1 MTGGLGREEMYFAY
15 AREMSRWQ
23 PGQTMQPAAGPC
35 PPPASCLRATGPA
48 GVLLRFRPVPP
59 VSTMP
64 PKKQAQ
70 AGGSKKVDQEKEM
83 Y

>member
-1 MTGGLGREEMYFAY
+1 MHFAY

-23 PGQTMQPAAGPC
+23 PGQTMQPTAGPC
-35 PPPASCLRATGPA
+35 PPPASSCLWTTSPV
-48 GVLLRFRPVPP
+48 GVLLRFGPVPP